1 MQQDIRGV
9 LHAHTDLSD
18 GVNTLEEMAE
28 AVRQRGYEYF
38 GVADH
43 SQSVHYAGGLSLE
56 EIGIQHAAIDR
67 LNRKYGS
74 SFRNFKGVESDILP
88 DGSLDYTRTNPGP
101 LRLRH
106 CQRTWPVSEGPQEAD
121 GADSQSNFASAHA
134 ARSPSIPKASAF
146 PKSRARYAWAAMF
159 RSGIRTARL

>member
-74 SFRNFKGVESDILP
+74 SFRRI
-88 DGSLDYTRTNPGP
+88 
-101 LRLRH
+101 RH
-106 CQRTWPVSEGPQEAD
+106 
-121 GADSQSNFASAHA
+121 
-134 ARSPSIPKASAF
+134 PS
-146 PKSRARYAWAAMF
+146 
-159 RSGIRTARL
+159 